1 MRRNDQRGV
10 ILFGMVCEGGGGE
23 SVIFYSLY
31 NITKLISPIPVV
43 RNRIRSDPD
52 ILLYVGSGQ
61 ERNPAMNN
69 RLEISFSLF
78 NTNSFQ
84 NYFITKFL
92 SDLRLGFLLFI
103 KELKTRY
110 TIKYVKKNVVQLV
123 LKKIFL

>member
-1 MRRNDQRGV
+1 MG
-10 ILFGMVCEGGGGE
+10 GGEGEGGGGE

-69 RLEISFSLF
+69 RLEIRFSLF
-78 NTNSFQ
+78 NTK
-84 NYFITKFL
+84 KFSKL
-92 SDLRLGFLLFI
+92 LYYKILVRFKTGFSI
-103 KELKTRY
+103 
-110 TIKYVKKNVVQLV
+110 IH
-123 LKKIFL
+123 